1 MLPSVPPVVHILLVE
16 DDAKARMLLTEVLT
30 QAGYHI
36 TAAADGE
43 QALSLL
49 DTQEAAGRQ
58 FSVVISDIRL
68 GAVDG
73 IQVLAAARKLPLP
86 PAVILLTGYGSI
98 ETTVAAMRI
107 GAFDY
112 LLKPFAP
119 AALLAAVAR
128 AVEQRAAEAKQ
139 SEALRMIADVAEQLR
154 NVVSPAV
161 ERREAPPTPAPDRYV
176 QIGALT
182 LDRYRHAATFQ
193 NQPLRLTPIEYA
205 LLLCLGEMQGHVLGY
220 ADIVFRTH
228 GYNVED
234 SEAQS
239 MLKVHVHNLR
249 QKIDSAYLV
258 NVRGTGYMLA
268 VPEAHA

>member
-1 MLPSVPPVVHILLVE
+1 MQATMDILLAE
-16 DDAKARMLLTEVLT
+16 DDATLRRLLTDVLT
-30 QAGYHI
+30 QAGYVV

-43 QALSLL
+43 QALALL
-49 DTQEAAGRQ
+49 EKQDEHGHMFR
-58 FSVVISDIRL
+58 VVVSDIRL
-68 GAVDG
+68 GAIDG
-73 IQVLAAARKLPLP
+73 IQVLTMARKLRMP
-86 PAVILLTGYGSI
+86 PVVILLTGYGSI

-119 AALLAAVAR
+119 EVLLSCVAR
-128 AVEQRAAEAKQ
+128 AVEQHIAETQQ
-139 SEALRMIADVAEQLR
+139 SEAIRVIATVIEQLR
-154 NVVSPAV
+154 HVGSPPV
-161 ERREAPPTPAPDRYV
+161 ERTAEPQNLQPDRYV
-176 QIGALT
+176 HIGALI

-193 NQPLRLTPIEYA
+193 EQSLRLTPIEYA
-205 LLLCLGEMQGHVLGY
+205 LLLCLGEMQGQVLAY

-228 GYNVED
+228 GYTVEE

-249 QKIDSAYLV
+249 QKIDQSYLV

-268 VPEAHA
+268 VPDVENK

>member
-1 MLPSVPPVVHILLVE
+1 MQPTDILLVE
-16 DDAKARMLLTEVLT
+16 DDATLRMLLTKVLL
-30 QAGYHI
+30 QAGYLI

-43 QALSLL
+43 QALELL
-49 DTQEAAGRQ
+49 DTQSEQGRT
-58 FSVVISDIRL
+58 FRVVISDIRL
-68 GAVDG
+68 GTIDG
-73 IQVLAAARKLPLP
+73 IQVLAAARKRPLP

-119 AALLAAVAR
+119 EVLLNCVAR
-128 AVEQRAAEAKQ
+128 AVDQHIAETQQ
-139 SEALRMIADVAEQLR
+139 SEAIRVIANVVDQLR
-154 NVVSPAV
+154 HVGSPTV
-161 ERREAPPTPAPDRYV
+161 ERSAEPLNPQLDRYV
-176 QIGALT
+176 QIGTLV
-182 LDRYRHAATFQ
+182 LDRYRHAATFEDQ
-193 NQPLRLTPIEYA
+193 ALRLTPIEYA

-228 GYNVED
+228 GYAVEET
-234 SEAQS
+234 EAQS

-258 NVRGTGYMLA
+258 NVRGTGYMLVA
-268 VPEAHA
+268 PEAEENQ